1 MSQDVATRTQLAA
14 GTIPCPF
21 CQTPIILDLQSILAG
36 RPLCC
41 TQCNAEL
48 QLNRASSAAA
58 LQQLQSWKDDMERA
72 QQPVAST
79 AEEPVMIP
87 RPRKP
92 RRQRT

>member
-1 MSQDVATRTQLAA
+1 MNQDIETRTQLAA

-21 CQTPIILDLQSILAG
+21 CQTPIILDLQSIFAA
-36 RPLCC
+36 RPLRCSHC
-41 TQCNAEL
+41 DAEL
-48 QLNRASSAAA
+48 QLNRESSASA
-58 LQQLQSWKDDMERA
+58 LQQLQNWKDDMEQA
-72 QQPVAST
+72 QQPLAST